1 MTVIPGQGHSQE
13 EPLEAEDHRAEPEP
27 HWVAAVIVIDD
38 LVTQVK
44 SINDGGR
51 KDIDGTKEEPKKMNY
66 AKNIVETL
74 KHFPAV
80 NLSAIVNF
88 IFFYV
93 NDMFLAPSGAQGV
106 TMSVCPWGTKLSKA
120 LNLHLSLIGLSKV
133 CLRFVSDLCNFLTYF
148 VVQTEPKIL
157 GILKSTFESPTHF
170 SYK

>member
-1 MTVIPGQGHSQE
+1 MTVIPGQGRSQE

-88 IFFYV
+88 IFF
-93 NDMFLAPSGAQGV
+93 
-106 TMSVCPWGTKLSKA
+106 
-120 LNLHLSLIGLSKV
+120 
-133 CLRFVSDLCNFLTYF
+133 LC
-148 VVQTEPKIL
+148 Q
-157 GILKSTFESPTHF
+157 
-170 SYK
+170 